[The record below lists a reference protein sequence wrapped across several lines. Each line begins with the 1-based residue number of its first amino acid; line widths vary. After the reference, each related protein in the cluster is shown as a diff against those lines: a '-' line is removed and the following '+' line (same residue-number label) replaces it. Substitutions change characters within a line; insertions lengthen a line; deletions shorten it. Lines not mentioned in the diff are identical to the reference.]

1 MCTTHLGFA
10 IETYPTLFDNQF
22 ILGRQEQFQHW
33 NSITDQISSTFVGF
47 KDVFWFMFVYKGS
60 SFHFYTLSVS
70 ELAHYFFALSVLKCH
85 SNLSTKRKYQ
95 CHKLLKHGKK
105 GNSLLL
111 PLKTFSLLEC
121 KRKNVYASKV
131 FCERSLFYFFYLTK
145 VVLFYSNCAN
155 FIRQRFRD
163 IPF

>member
-1 MCTTHLGFA
+1 
-10 IETYPTLFDNQF
+10 
-22 ILGRQEQFQHW
+22 
-33 NSITDQISSTFVGF
+33 
-47 KDVFWFMFVYKGS
+47 MFVYKGS

-111 PLKTFSLLEC
+111 PRKTFSLLEC

-131 FCERSLFYFFYLTK
+131 FCERSLFYLLFNKSGSFFNQIVPTSLGKGFVIFHFNFALKRLKRSVLYLLFSMLIDGKQLLIDFFSFNRQKTK
-145 VVLFYSNCAN
+145 
-155 FIRQRFRD
+155 
-163 IPF
+163 

>member
-1 MCTTHLGFA
+1 
-10 IETYPTLFDNQF
+10 
-22 ILGRQEQFQHW
+22 
-33 NSITDQISSTFVGF
+33 
-47 KDVFWFMFVYKGS
+47 MFVYKGS

-111 PLKTFSLLEC
+111 PRKTFSLLEC
-121 KRKNVYASKV
+121 KCLCIKSFLWKKSFLFLLFNKNGSFFTQIVPTSLGKGFVIFHINFAHKRLK
-131 FCERSLFYFFYLTK
+131 RSVLYFLFSMLIDVKQLLIDFFSFNRQKTK
-145 VVLFYSNCAN
+145 
-155 FIRQRFRD
+155 
-163 IPF
+163 

>member
-1 MCTTHLGFA
+1 
-10 IETYPTLFDNQF
+10 
-22 ILGRQEQFQHW
+22 
-33 NSITDQISSTFVGF
+33 
-47 KDVFWFMFVYKGS
+47 MFVYKGS

-111 PLKTFSLLEC
+111 PLKTFILLEC
-121 KRKNVYASKV
+121 KKKNVLHQKFWVKEV
-131 FCERSLFYFFYLTK
+131 FSISFIFKNKNGSCFIQIVSTSLGKGFVIFHSNFAHTRLKRSYFSFPHWWIAFTNLLIGK
-145 VVLFYSNCAN
+145 LC
-155 FIRQRFRD
+155 
-163 IPF
+163 